1 MGVTVKAIGRWETKN
16 PHFCAS
22 RRPALIRK
30 TVDAILTKNK
40 MVEDSDADQVAGLTE
55 SGGETISSELGSGCP
70 EG

>member
-40 MVEDSDADQVAGLTE
+40 MVEDSDADQVADLTE
-55 SGGETISSELGSGCP
+55 SGGEHNIFRTGFRMP
-70 EG
+70 